1 MTPPTPSTHLRFSE
15 TMVGYISFGEADYT
29 HGYQK
34 GRQRET
40 DLALHLTLEFGDLDQ
55 LLSGRGSQA
64 QASGF
69 VNCDA
74 LGGKLPLEGGTFR
87 LFVGDE
93 PHQKTM
99 CYRLHCRD
107 AVGHP
112 LTLIGVKVMQKSKG
126 RKDKGSGSRVWR
138 DTTTLYLRVVQG
150 SSVQDMQAEEAV
162 EVVASGILHLGLL
175 SFAEQLTTF
184 RADAPSSI
192 GQLAAVARFGGF
204 FLRQLWQV
212 YGARLERLP

>member
-1 MTPPTPSTHLRFSE
+1 LDTH
-15 TMVGYISFGEADYT
+15 
-29 HGYQK
+29 
-34 GRQRET
+34 
-40 DLALHLTLEFGDLDQ
+40 LDQ
-55 LLSGRGSQA
+55 LLSGKGSQA

-93 PHQKTM
+93 PHRKTM

-112 LTLIGVKVMQKSKG
+112 LTLSGVKIMQKSRG
-126 RKDKGSGSRVWR
+126 REDKGSSSRVWR

-150 SSVQDMQAEEAV
+150 WSGQDVQAEEAKA

-175 SFAEQLTTF
+175 SFAKQLTTF
-184 RADAPSSI
+184 RAAAPSSI

-212 YGARLERLP
+212 YGARLEHSP

>member
-1 MTPPTPSTHLRFSE
+1 MTPPPPSTQLRFSE
-15 TMVGYISFGEADYT
+15 TMAGCISFDNADYMR
-29 HGYQK
+29 GYQR
-34 GRQRET
+34 GRRRET
-40 DLALHLTLEFGDLDQ
+40 DLALHLTLEFSDLDR
-55 LLSGRGSQA
+55 LLSGKGSQA

-69 VNCDA
+69 VNCNA

-93 PHQKTM
+93 PHRKTM
-99 CYRLHCRD
+99 CYRLYCRD
-107 AVGHP
+107 AAGRP
-112 LTLIGVKVMQKSKG
+112 LTLSGVKIMQKG
-126 RKDKGSGSRVWR
+126 RGSSRRVWR

-150 SSVQDMQAEEAV
+150 WSGQGMQEETA

-184 RADAPSSI
+184 RAAAPSWV
-192 GQLAAVARFGGF
+192 GQLAAVARFERF

-212 YGARLERLP
+212 YGARLERSP